1 MDETPKSK
9 AEIWR
14 KLDQQAL
21 PLLREA
27 VEGSASPDQ
36 LAYQYD
42 AERWDILM
50 EWLKRHAGIM
60 VLRGLKAAEPPADS
74 TEHEAW
80 QFHYDKFKE
89 RFTGFIKMHD
99 SGVISDPEAVFFVVT
114 ILMRMREFSQ
124 KTMDYLKVKPRPHL
138 GELERPPETE
148 VVLGDPDA
156 P

>member
-36 LAYQYD
+36 LAYEYD

-60 VLRGLKAAEPPADS
+60 VLRGLKAAEPPAC
-74 TEHEAW
+74 
-80 QFHYDKFKE
+80 
-89 RFTGFIKMHD
+89 
-99 SGVISDPEAVFFVVT
+99 AVMLGT
-114 ILMRMREFSQ
+114 
-124 KTMDYLKVKPRPHL
+124 PCRP
-138 GELERPPETE
+138 
-148 VVLGDPDA
+148 
-156 P
+156 